1 MKRTKC
7 RNIQTAVSNFE
18 RQQVQHCARL
28 ERMDSSIQRMTVL
41 EKYYVGV
48 RYQVQLTFLLLRCI
62 FFLVEN
68 SFFLDFLK
76 TGESSE
82 KQFVDSRNVRY
93 QSINQ
98 SI

>member
-48 RYQVQLTFLLLRCI
+48 RYQVHTIDVFASAMHL
-62 FFLVEN
+62 FFGREL
-68 SFFLDFLK
+68 FF
-76 TGESSE
+76 S
-82 KQFVDSRNVRY
+82 
-93 QSINQ
+93 
-98 SI
+98 